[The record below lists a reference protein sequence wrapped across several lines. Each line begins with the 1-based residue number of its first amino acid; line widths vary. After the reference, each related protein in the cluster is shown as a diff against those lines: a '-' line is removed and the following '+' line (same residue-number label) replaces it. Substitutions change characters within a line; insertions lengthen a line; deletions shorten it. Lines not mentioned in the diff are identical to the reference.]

1 MNSSPEEHEAPPEL
15 ADALARMEQAKE
27 DYISLVREMDKF
39 LYRYVKGM
47 VKGLD
52 RDSGNFVLKLRHPKE
67 SIVTGRPKVLVAQI
81 VEHLRTALDYMIFEL
96 SVLNEP
102 NLDERVPQFVIADSE
117 SEFESRAKNWL
128 RYLTDEQ
135 KSFVEQIQP
144 YHENGM
150 LSLLGKMGRCPN
162 LRFFAQQKQWLTVQ
176 NRTAP
181 KMAGRGKHRR
191 LLSIRDNT
199 GFDIYFAEM
208 TKKDQFKDCFVY
220 PVEEGH
226 AIFARPKGKGVVV
239 LMEKYDAMS
248 LLKDMIE
255 HTADIVRVS
264 FCFFQGRPLNL
275 TIVPA

>member
-102 NLDERVPQFVIADSE
+102 NLNERVPQFVIADSE

-150 LSLLGKMGRCPN
+150 LSLLG
-162 LRFFAQQKQWLTVQ
+162 
-176 NRTAP
+176 

>member
-1 MNSSPEEHEAPPEL
+1 MNPSPEKHEAPPEL
-15 ADALARMEQAKE
+15 ADALARIEQAKE
-27 DYISLVREMDKF
+27 NHISLAREMDEF

-52 RDSGNFVLKLRHPKE
+52 RESGHFVLKLRHPKE
-67 SIVTGRPKVLVAQI
+67 SNVTGRPKVLVAQI

-102 NLDERVPQFVIADSE
+102 DLNERVPQFVIADSE
-117 SEFESRAKNWL
+117 SEFDRQAKNRL

-144 YHENGM
+144 YHGNGR
-150 LSLLGKMGRCPN
+150 LSLLGE
-162 LRFFAQQKQWLTVQ
+162 L
-176 NRTAP
+176 
-181 KMAGRGKHRR
+181 AGRGKHRR

-199 GFDIYFAEM
+199 GLDIYFAEM
-208 TKKDQFKDCFVY
+208 TKKDEFKDYFVY

-239 LMEKYDAMS
+239 LMEKYDAMPM
-248 LLKDMIE
+248 LKDMIE

-264 FCFFQGRPLNL
+264 FCFFEGRPFKLS
-275 TIVPA
+275 TVQA

>member
-1 MNSSPEEHEAPPEL
+1 MNPSPEKHEAPPEL
-15 ADALARMEQAKE
+15 ADTLARIEQAKE
-27 DYISLVREMDKF
+27 NYISLAREMDEF

-52 RDSGNFVLKLRHPKE
+52 RKSGSFVLQFRHPKE
-67 SIVTGRPKVLVAQI
+67 SNVTGRPKVLVAQI
-81 VEHLRTALDYMIFEL
+81 VEHLRIALDYMIFEL

-102 NLDERVPQFVIADSE
+102 NLNERVPQFVIAESE
-117 SEFESRAKNWL
+117 SEFKHQAKNRL
-128 RYLTDEQ
+128 RYLTEEQ

-144 YHENGM
+144 YHGNGM
-150 LSLLGKMGRCPN
+150 LSLLGKI
-162 LRFFAQQKQWLTVQ
+162 
-176 NRTAP
+176 
-181 KMAGRGKHRR
+181 AGRGKHRR

-208 TKKDQFKDCFVY
+208 TKKDEFKDCFVY
-220 PVEEGH
+220 PVEEGR

-248 LLKDMIE
+248 LLKSMIE

-264 FCFFQGRPLNL
+264 YCFFQGRPLTL
-275 TIVPA
+275 TIV